1 MKRGENMENKAYN
14 KFKAYLIEN
23 EIKQEEVADF
33 LGVTRTTFNTKLNR
47 NGQDFSLG
55 EVRRLCNK
63 YKLDANDFF
72 LI

>member
-1 MKRGENMENKAYN
+1 MENKAYN

-47 NGQDFSLG
+47 NGQDFSLD

-72 LI
+72 DLKVSI